1 MSTKDLSRTAYD
13 HLWMHFTRMSSY
25 ENSPVPTIVRGEGT
39 YIYDDKG
46 KRYLDGLA
54 GPVRGPGGPRPR
66 ASSPRPPSSRRRSSR
81 SSRCGPTPTPR
92 PSSWPSGWPTTRRA
106 T

>member
-39 YIYDDKG
+39 HIYDDKG

-54 GPVRGPGGPRPR
+54 GLFVVQAGHGRVG
-66 ASSPRPPSSRRRSSR
+66 SPRRPSSRGRSWR

-92 PSSWPSGWPTTRRA
+92 PWNWPSALPTRPRA